1 MRKMNKLIIDNS
13 VNIEEIIVDSD
24 MDITISFNDCKRN
37 LNIQVMPGVCL
48 KIFDIS
54 NNTNNSIV
62 YNIAESC
69 SVVINKLSIN
79 CSDTVD
85 VNLNDMNS
93 NIKFYSSIINYEDN
107 EYKQNINHNDKA
119 SISKIINHCINVYDN
134 KFKFIVNGTIKKD
147 SINSSFKQDNKIINI
162 NNGKSFI
169 LPNLIVDNND
179 IDASHS
185 AYIGTFDE
193 DLIFYMMTRGLS
205 LKECNSLLIKSFLLG
220 SMDLDDRQ
228 RDILNS
234 IIEKVNM

>member
-1 MRKMNKLIIDNS
+1 
-13 VNIEEIIVDSD
+13 
-24 MDITISFNDCKRN
+24 
-37 LNIQVMPGVCL
+37 
-48 KIFDIS
+48 
-54 NNTNNSIV
+54 
-62 YNIAESC
+62 
-69 SVVINKLSIN
+69 
-79 CSDTVD
+79 
-85 VNLNDMNS
+85 MNS

-107 EYKQNINHNDKA
+107 EYKQNINHNDKD

-134 KFKFIVNGTIKKD
+134 KFKFIVNGKIKKD